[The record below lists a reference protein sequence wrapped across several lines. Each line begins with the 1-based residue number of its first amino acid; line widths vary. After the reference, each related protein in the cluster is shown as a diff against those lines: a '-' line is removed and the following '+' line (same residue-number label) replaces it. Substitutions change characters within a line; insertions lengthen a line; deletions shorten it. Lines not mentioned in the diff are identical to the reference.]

1 MPYYRRYSSNPVLGF
16 FTESVVNQ
24 IILVNVIVFILEL
37 VLSSGRFIEF
47 FGLTPRL
54 VVTRGYVWQLVT
66 YMFLHGGFWHIALNM
81 FVIYMFGSALEQM
94 WGSDRF
100 LKYYFVCGLGGA
112 AFSFLFSYDTT
123 VIGASGAGYGIL
135 LAYAVLFPDAQ
146 IYIWGLFPIRAR
158 VLVIVLIVI
167 ELGYGIAGRNAG
179 GGIAHFAHLGGMA
192 AGYLYLKGERGVS
205 QWWRRARGGLG
216 RTSRPRWPRG
226 GASRG
231 PDPDTIN
238 AILDK
243 ISREGYGSLTENER
257 RILDEYSKKDTRH

>member
-1 MPYYRRYSSNPVLGF
+1 MPYYRRYSSNPILGW

-37 VLSSGRFIEF
+37 ALNNPRFIEF
-47 FGLTPRL
+47 FGLVPRL
-54 VVTRGYVWQLVT
+54 VVTKGYVWQLVT

-81 FVIYMFGSALEQM
+81 FVIYMFGSALEQV

-100 LKYYFVCGLGGA
+100 LRYYFICGLGA
-112 AFSFLFSYDTT
+112 AGFSFIFSYNTT

-146 IYIWGLFPIRAR
+146 IYVWGLFPIRAR
-158 VLVIVLIVI
+158 TLVIVLIFV
-167 ELGYGIAGRNAG
+167 ELVSGLLG
-179 GGIAHFAHLGGMA
+179 GDGIAHFAHLGGML
-192 AGYLYLKGERGVS
+192 AGFLYLRGDRGFS
-205 QWWRRARGGLG
+205 QWWRRLRSGM
-216 RTSRPRWPRG
+216 RRSDRPRWQQDPRG
-226 GASRG
+226 G
-231 PDPDTIN
+231 PDADTIN

-257 RILDEYSKKDTRH
+257 RLLDEYSRKDTKH